1 MFNKLNFGMR
11 GHDTKADDIES
22 LAKILEEAGASHV
35 QLALKKSFKDINWQ
49 NSILTPELGCYIK
62 NTLAKHG
69 VRVSVLGCYINPV
82 HPDEAKRKEEVEWF
96 KAHLKFAKYLGC
108 DMVGT
113 ETGFY
118 NTFGETHTEEN
129 YQRFFKSMR
138 EIVDCAENLGSIV
151 GVETVTKHSMF
162 NPKMTKRF
170 LDEIDSPNVT
180 IIYDPVNISD
190 MNDRDEQ
197 HKIVDEVYSLYGDR
211 IGILHFKDYEVIDG
225 KKEGRLA
232 GDGVFDY
239 EYLFKYAKKYTPVIN
254 AILETNNEDNFKNT
268 AEKILSI
275 WDSTVAE

>member
-1 MFNKLNFGMR
+1 MFNRISFGMR
-11 GHDTKADDIES
+11 GHDTNAQDIET
-22 LAKILEEAGASHV
+22 LAEVLGSVEAEHV
-35 QLALKKSFKDINWQ
+35 QLALKKSFKDVQWR
-49 NSILTPELGCYIK
+49 NSVLTPELGTYIK

-82 HPDEAKRKEEVEWF
+82 NPDETKRREEIEWF

-118 NTFGETHTEEN
+118 NSIDETHTEEN
-129 YQRFFKSMR
+129 FQRFLRTMR
-138 EIVDCAENLGSIV
+138 EIVDCAEKLGSIV

-170 LDEIDSPNVT
+170 LDEINSPNVT

-190 MNDRDEQ
+190 INDIQQQ
-197 HKIVDEVYSLYGDR
+197 HSIMDEVYSLYGDR

-225 KKEGRLA
+225 VKEGRLA
-232 GDGVFDY
+232 GDGVLDY
-239 EYLFKYAKKYTPVIN
+239 EYLFKYAKRYSPAIN
-254 AILETNNEDNFKNT
+254 CILETNNEENFAATRDKIKAIWNNT
-268 AEKILSI
+268 I
-275 WDSTVAE
+275 V